1 MEDAEQL
8 NSFLVDVFGRINK
21 IEERAMAGGLGSA
34 VSITEIHIIEKI
46 GDREPVR
53 MSEVAR
59 SIGVTLA
66 TLTVACDK
74 LVAKGLVRR
83 VRSQEDR
90 RVVNIMLT
98 DKGRAAYEYHK
109 DFHERMITRKQPWR
123 EKPMDNLIF
132 CLNATV
138 PIFAIIVL
146 GRWLRSKN
154 FFTKQTLTDID
165 RLSFK
170 VLLPILLFRDI
181 AQGRITEQFD
191 PVFFFFCAGATTV
204 YFFAVWI
211 GASLFLKDKSMV
223 GAFTQGAFRGS
234 QAILG
239 VAFVQNLYGNAGLV
253 PLMIVASVP
262 LYNIFSVLV
271 LTVTAPDAQQADHRG
286 LVGKTLRGI
295 ITNPIIL
302 GIFAGLPFSLLAI
315 DFPPMLDK
323 GLSMLGNCATP
334 VALLSI
340 GAGFEGAKAIKKL
353 GPTCAAVFIKLV
365 LLSAIFLPMGVALGF
380 REQTLVAIVILCG
393 APSTASGYVMA
404 KNMGG
409 DHVLSSSIIVLST
422 ALSAVTLT
430 LTLFILRSMALI

>member
-1 MEDAEQL
+1 
-8 NSFLVDVFGRINK
+8 
-21 IEERAMAGGLGSA
+21 
-34 VSITEIHIIEKI
+34 
-46 GDREPVR
+46 
-53 MSEVAR
+53 
-59 SIGVTLA
+59 
-66 TLTVACDK
+66 
-74 LVAKGLVRR
+74 
-83 VRSQEDR
+83 
-90 RVVNIMLT
+90 
-98 DKGRAAYEYHK
+98 
-109 DFHERMITRKQPWR
+109 
-123 EKPMDNLIF
+123 MDNLIF

-271 LTVTAPDAQQADHRG
+271 LTVTAPDAQQAARYHHQPDNTGYFRG
-286 LVGKTLRGI
+286 SAV
-295 ITNPIIL
+295 
-302 GIFAGLPFSLLAI
+302 LA
-315 DFPPMLDK
+315 P
-323 GLSMLGNCATP
+323 GNR
-334 VALLSI
+334 
-340 GAGFEGAKAIKKL
+340 
-353 GPTCAAVFIKLV
+353 
-365 LLSAIFLPMGVALGF
+365 LSADAGQGSVHAGQLRNAY
-380 REQTLVAIVILCG
+380 G
-393 APSTASGYVMA
+393 AAEYRRR
-404 KNMGG
+404 
-409 DHVLSSSIIVLST
+409 L
-422 ALSAVTLT
+422 
-430 LTLFILRSMALI
+430 